1 VNFAAALARMQTGS
15 AVARWSWVVGD
26 TVGIRADASHSPHFL
41 CDKSDGTS
49 LAWSADLDDMLAED
63 WYVSADIE
71 GAAEQA

>member
-1 VNFAAALARMQTGS
+1 VNFAVALARMQAGS

-26 TVGIRADASHSPHFL
+26 TVGIRADASQLPHFL

-49 LAWSADLDDMLAED
+49 LTWSVDLDDLLAED